1 MLSLI
6 KKNELNDGRILSL
19 EFSNPKKKN
28 ALSLS
33 MLDELIIILS
43 DLKYVNKFNCIAF
56 SGSHNGPFSTGA
68 DLEDIK
74 KLILSKSISKYHK
87 KMNQVILLLKKINI
101 PTVSLL
107 RLYCFGAGF
116 ILAIQSDI
124 IIADKNTKFCIPA
137 SKLKIEIPKEQLS
150 NLKRKINN
158 AFLKDILLSSR
169 IFSATEAYNF
179 NIINSLVDSSNFEKF
194 TKEYLQLIS
203 IKEKKINN
211 YYLKNI

>member
-1 MLSLI
+1 
-6 KKNELNDGRILSL
+6 
-19 EFSNPKKKN
+19 
-28 ALSLS
+28 
-33 MLDELIIILS
+33 
-43 DLKYVNKFNCIAF
+43 
-56 SGSHNGPFSTGA
+56 
-68 DLEDIK
+68 
-74 KLILSKSISKYHK
+74 
-87 KMNQVILLLKKINI
+87 MNQVILLLKKINI

-137 SKLKIEIPKEQLS
+137 TKLKIEIPKKQLS
-150 NLKRKINN
+150 NLKKKINN

-179 NIINSLVDSSNFEKF
+179 NIINNLVDSSNFKKF